1 MPGPPAGKLLTLA
14 EGGHVSLFTQL
25 DVVREQV
32 ESLLTRLIALRN
44 RHRIEDRHEGNIAQ
58 I

>member
-14 EGGHVSLFTQL
+14 EGGHVSLFRQR
-25 DVVREQV
+25 DVAYEQV
-32 ESLLTRLIALRN
+32 KSLLTRLIALRN